1 MKFSRLLY
9 KRNSSVNPSPKGCR
23 SSRLTRRLKSLN
35 THYTFYILISETKIS
50 LGEKHCN
57 CNSQKYETTTKTAN
71 VCLVQRKINLD
82 FNLPTSIYSFWC
94 EENIVLVL
102 QVIILFVDG
111 YSVEF
116 CRISTEIIPKAGGN
130 GR

>member
-1 MKFSRLLY
+1 MEKQQLTLILCCQLQLIVNIHNQKTKGFLLR
-9 KRNSSVNPSPKGCR
+9 K
-23 SSRLTRRLKSLN
+23 TKSNFDFTL
-35 THYTFYILISETKIS
+35 S
-50 LGEKHCN
+50 
-57 CNSQKYETTTKTAN
+57 TT
-71 VCLVQRKINLD
+71 
-82 FNLPTSIYSFWC
+82 IYSFWC